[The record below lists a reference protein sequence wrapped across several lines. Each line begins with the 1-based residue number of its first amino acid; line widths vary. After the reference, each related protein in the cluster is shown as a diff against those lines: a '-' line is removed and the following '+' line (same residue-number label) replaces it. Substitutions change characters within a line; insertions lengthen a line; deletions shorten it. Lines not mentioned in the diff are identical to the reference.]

1 MMRFVLAIL
10 YVGTVAGTG
19 TWMYLHNGKTF
30 EVIAVSISVACALAF
45 LYILVEA
52 RLRVIDSMLYDLYL
66 LCRTRT
72 VDSLS
77 KSKNPT

>member
-52 RLRVIDSMLYDLYL
+52 RLRIIDSMLYDSRLSI
-66 LCRTRT
+66 
-72 VDSLS
+72 DSLHNL
-77 KSKNPT
+77 KNPT